1 MKIKSV
7 IVDTNGATSTFNL
20 QSSFR
25 DSQIHGLSTSTV
37 LRTNS
42 KFGNKKV
49 ILKAESYTDRMDF
62 AGTYKM
68 KGQILI
74 LPVTGQ
80 GFGNVSFHQLTTR
93 HEMSGEIVEDKDTN
107 LRYLR
112 VQNYKIKF
120 IPKRVTYRFDNL
132 FNGDETLGSTLINFM
147 NENWQPVFDG
157 IIPGYE
163 QRFGEKFRD
172 VANILFS
179 QVPFDAIFL
188 E

>member
-7 IVDTNGATSTFNL
+7 IVDTNGATNTFNL

-25 DSQIHGLSTSTV
+25 DSQIHGLSASTV

-42 KFGNKKV
+42 KFGKKV
-49 ILKAESYTDRMDF
+49 TLKAEAYTDRMDF
-62 AGTYKM
+62 AGQYKM
-68 KGQILI
+68 RGQILI

-93 HEMSGEIVEDKDTN
+93 HELSGEVIADKDN
-107 LRYLR
+107 VRYLKI
-112 VQNYKIKF
+112 QNYKIKF
-120 IPKRVTYRFDNL
+120 IPKKVTFRFDNL
-132 FNGDETLGSTLINFM
+132 FNGDKTLGSTMLRFM

-163 QRFGEKFRD
+163 EKFGEKFKD
-172 VANILFS
+172 IANILFS